1 MSKNPQRPTTRD
13 FIDSARFPRDRIR
26 YLGGGQGFINTVT
39 RSGTN
44 ALHGEAFY
52 YNRNSAFQANDAIS
66 KASGLPKPLDDLQQF
81 GGTVGGPI
89 LRDRLWFFAD

>member
-1 MSKNPQRPTTRD
+1 LFSLEKVMKVGD
-13 FIDSARFPRDRIR
+13 
-26 YLGGGQGFINTVT
+26 TVT

-81 GGTVGGPI
+81 RG
-89 LRDRLWFFAD
+89 LWVVRFCATASGFSRIMSSNWKTIRFP